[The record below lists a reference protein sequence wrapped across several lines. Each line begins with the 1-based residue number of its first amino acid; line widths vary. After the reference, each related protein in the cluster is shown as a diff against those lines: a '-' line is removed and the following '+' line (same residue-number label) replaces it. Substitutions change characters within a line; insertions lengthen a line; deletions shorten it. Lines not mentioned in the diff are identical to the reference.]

1 MKLMVGAY
9 KSLPIKVKHQI
20 SRTIKIEGGY
30 VNDPDDSG
38 GETNFGITKA
48 VAEEFQE
55 SWNDYLWTGLMQT
68 MPVEFAQDV
77 YTYKYYLKPRIDMI
91 AECSEILAEEVFDAG
106 VNSGTMLPIEW
117 LQKTLNV
124 LNNREKYYK
133 DIYVDGIMG
142 SGTQAALQTYLGYR
156 GEEGERVLYNAINCL
171 QGAFYINLAHRRE
184 KDEKFVYGW
193 LSHRLDFK

>member
-1 MKLMVGAY
+1 MGLMVGAY
-9 KSLPIKVKHQI
+9 KSLPQKVKSQI

-30 VNDPDDSG
+30 VNDPEDSG
-38 GETNFGITKA
+38 GETNFGITKS

-55 SWNDYLWTGLMQT
+55 SWNDYLWTGCMKT
-68 MPVEFAQDV
+68 MPLEFAQDV
-77 YTYKYYLKPRIDMI
+77 YTDEYYLKPRIDMI
-91 AECSEILAEEVFDAG
+91 AECSEMIAEEIFDAG
-106 VNSGTMLPIEW
+106 VNSGTRRPIKW
-117 LQKTLNV
+117 LQTCLNV

-133 DIYVDGIMG
+133 DISEDGYMG
-142 SGTQAALQTYLGYR
+142 KGTQNALSKFLEIR
-156 GEEGERVLYNAINCL
+156 GEKGENVLYNAVNCM

>member
-1 MKLMVGAY
+1 MKLIVEAY
-9 KSLPIKVKHQI
+9 KSLPLKVKHQI
-20 SRTIKIEGGY
+20 ARTVKVEGGY

-38 GETNFGITKA
+38 GETKYGITKD
-48 VAEEFQE
+48 VAEEFRV
-55 SWNDYLWTGLMQT
+55 SWDDYLWTGTMRT

-77 YTYKYYLKPRIDMI
+77 YTYKYYLKPRINMI
-91 AECSEILAEEVFDAG
+91 AECSHMIAEEVFDAG

-133 DIYVDGIMG
+133 DISEDGIMG
-142 SGTQAALQTYLGYR
+142 SGTQAALQAYLDYR
-156 GEEGERVLYNAINCL
+156 GEEGEKVLYNAINCL

-193 LSHRLDFK
+193 MSHRLDFK